1 MTAQEAVD
9 RLEARRADLVHAA
22 SDLILS
28 KGYRNTSVA
37 DIVSA
42 LGLSHGTFYNYFDSR
57 RDVLDAVID
66 YGSQRL
72 ADRLIGSDDPASAQS
87 LDDFLAQ
94 LDRINRRL
102 HELVGDEPR
111 LVQFIVFEAASIDQE
126 LVQRMLTAYQGFVSS
141 NRSYVENG
149 IEKGFL
155 RGDLD
160 PEVAS
165 EALLTMLLSST
176 VGALGGQGVAADVSV
191 SSAALVD
198 FVRHGMGTR

>member
-1 MTAQEAVD
+1 MTAQEGFD
-9 RLEARRADLVHAA
+9 RLEARRADLVRAA

-42 LGLSHGTFYNYFDSR
+42 LGLSHGTFYNYFASR

-66 YGSQRL
+66 HGGQRL
-72 ADRLIGSDDPASAQS
+72 ADRLIGSDDPASAQT

-102 HELVGDEPR
+102 HELVADEPR

-126 LVQRMLTAYQGFVSS
+126 LVQRMLAAYQEFVSS

-155 RGDLD
+155 RSDLD

-165 EALLTMLLSST
+165 EALLTTLLSST

>member
-72 ADRLIGSDDPASAQS
+72 ADRLVGSDDPGSATT

-102 HELVGDEPR
+102 HELVADEPR

-155 RGDLD
+155 RSDLD
-160 PEVAS
+160 SEVAS

-198 FVRHGMGTR
+198 FVRHGMGAQ

>member
-72 ADRLIGSDDPASAQS
+72 ADRLVGSDDPGSATT

-102 HELVGDEPR
+102 HELVADEPR

-155 RGDLD
+155 RSDLD

-165 EALLTMLLSST
+165 EALLTTLLSST